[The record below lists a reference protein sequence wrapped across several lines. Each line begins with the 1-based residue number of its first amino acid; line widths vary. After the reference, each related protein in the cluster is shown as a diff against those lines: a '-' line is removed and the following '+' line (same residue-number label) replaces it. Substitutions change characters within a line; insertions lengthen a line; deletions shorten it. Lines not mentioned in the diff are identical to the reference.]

1 MEIEDAS
8 SKLRRKCQGNYAA
21 TADVGGGLLMR
32 SAMIMQVFWLIAR
45 YNSIDTQIG

>member
-21 TADVGGGLLMR
+21 TAMLAAAYLCKVL
-32 SAMIMQVFWLIAR
+32 
-45 YNSIDTQIG
+45 